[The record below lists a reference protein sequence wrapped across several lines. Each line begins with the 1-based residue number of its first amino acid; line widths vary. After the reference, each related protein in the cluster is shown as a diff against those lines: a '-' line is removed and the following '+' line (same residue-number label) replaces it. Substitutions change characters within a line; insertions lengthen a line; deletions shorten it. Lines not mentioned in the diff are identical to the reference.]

1 MPIVAARRLIFAS
14 RKVFLPI
21 PRGALVLEVG
31 SGDSPS
37 PRANILLDLTLEN
50 RERVGGR
57 TVVDRPLIIGEVE
70 KLPFRDKAFGYV
82 IAFHV
87 LEHSADPNQFL
98 SELQRVASAGY
109 IETPSF
115 WAETVQPLGMHRLQV
130 GVDSD
135 ETGPFLV
142 IRKKSQPVPDPELAR
157 AFDLKLKETSSLRAL
172 APNAWVTRYYWK
184 DKIRWRVTNPEVD
197 VSWKLPEDALFPD
210 DYNPRSGPRKAM
222 IAATGFV
229 FRLLRRFQ

>member
-1 MPIVAARRLIFAS
+1 
-14 RKVFLPI
+14 
-21 PRGALVLEVG
+21 VLEVG

-37 PRANILLDLTLEN
+37 PRADILLDLTLEN

-57 TVVDRPLIIGEVE
+57 TVVDRPLVIGQVE

-87 LEHSADPNQFL
+87 LEHSPDPNQFL
-98 SELQRVASAGY
+98 SELQRVACAGY

-115 WAETVQPLGMHRLQV
+115 WAESVQPLRMHRLQV

-135 ETGPFLV
+135 EYGPRLL

-157 AFDLKLKETSSLRAL
+157 AFDLKLKETPGLRTL
-172 APNAWVTRYYWK
+172 PPDAWVTRYYWK

-197 VSWKLPEDALFPD
+197 ASWDLPHAIFPGE
-210 DYNPRSGPRKAM
+210 YNPRSSLRKAM
-222 IAATGFV
+222 IAATGFA
-229 FRLLRRFQ
+229 FGLFRRFQ